1 MPLCSPPIFCMIY
14 LMSSEVGH
22 DQVGI
27 GFPSVKSCI
36 AIVYATDQELI
47 GWHTFN
53 TLDETTVANA
63 EAFCRYILRKRT
75 SHPVHLYAASSSSE
89 RGEGWEKLMV
99 RIARRLAYE
108 GPITLFDTQ
117 LMGGTYFEF
126 LHTPTGAT
134 IHFKRNAKMQ
144 YPTAQ
149 VNNQTTRHRR
159 IIKSPTSGL
168 PRYKRLYGGNDGQA
182 VIHTAPI
189 VTSNSGQLRPAPG
202 TSLKTFRVKKNW
214 LGKINKV

>member
-1 MPLCSPPIFCMIY
+1 MIY
-14 LMSSEVGH
+14 LMSSEVGC
-22 DQVGI
+22 DQQGI
-27 GFPSVKSCI
+27 GFPSVKTCI

-63 EAFCRYILRKRT
+63 EAFCRFILANRT

-89 RGEGWEKLMV
+89 RGTGWEKLMV

-134 IHFKRNAKMQ
+134 IHFKKNAKMQ
-144 YPTAQ
+144 YPTME
-149 VNNQTTRHRR
+149 VDNQTTPHRR
-159 IIKSPTSGL
+159 IIKSPRSGL
-168 PRYKRLYGGNDGQA
+168 PRYKYLYGGENGRA
-182 VIHTAPI
+182 VIHTAPV
-189 VTSNSGQLRPAPG
+189 VTSNSGLLRPAPAQ
-202 TSLKTFRVKKNW
+202 SLRTFRVKKN
-214 LGKINKV
+214 LFGTIKKV